1 MKGLTV
7 MEMLVVMAVLGM
19 VTAITIGGF
28 LMFKRGSELDSASE
42 NLLSLLL
49 EARSKTLSSKDSSSW
64 GVRFETNR
72 AILFKGTIFVDGA
85 ADNNVIAMPP
95 SAEIATIALNGG
107 GQNVVFK
114 RLTGET
120 DQYGALTL
128 RLGYDASYT
137 KTITILQTGII
148 TAQ

>member
-1 MKGLTV
+1 
-7 MEMLVVMAVLGM
+7 MEMLIVIVVLGI
-19 VTAITIGGF
+19 VTAVVIGGF

>member
-1 MKGLTV
+1 
-7 MEMLVVMAVLGM
+7 MEMLIVIVVLGI
-19 VTAITIGGF
+19 VTAVVIGGF

-42 NLLSLLL
+42 DLLSLLL

-95 SAEIATIALNGG
+95 SVEIATIALNGG